1 MESLDNQEMREIL
14 NEKVTDRLN
23 ILLESE
29 EFGDKLAEVMV
40 DFNEIRGRLDNIE
53 LKAVYYKEC
62 EMVKVTHL

>member
-1 MESLDNQEMREIL
+1 M
-14 NEKVTDRLN
+14 TDRLN

-29 EFGDKLAEVMV
+29 EFGDKLAKVMV